1 MQIEAVQYK
10 DGHLML
16 ATQSTD
22 ARRLIVTFK
31 PGEYELVKAK
41 KKRSLSAN
49 AYCWKLCDEIA
60 KSVGLTKEDVY
71 RRAIGD
77 VGVFDQLEI
86 SLEALGDFKRRWES
100 RGEGWVVKTADSNSK
115 SALVFA
121 YYGSSVYDRGEMS
134 RLIDNLVQ
142 DCRALDIE
150 TLSERELSLLKDDW
164 NG

>member
-1 MQIEAVQYK
+1 MQIEAVLYK

-16 ATQSTD
+16 ATQSVD

-86 SLEALGDFKRRWES
+86 NLGALEDFKRRWES
-100 RGEGWVVKTADSNSK
+100 RGEGWVVKVADSNSK

-142 DCRALDIE
+142 DCKALDIE
-150 TLSERELSLLKDDW
+150 TLSERELSLLKDEW